1 MNASGSHGQHEMN
14 CAEVASLLV
23 FLSCQEVTT
32 EEQAAMESHRRAARS
47 AASNWRK

>member
-23 FLSCQEVTT
+23 FLSCQEVTRKSKQRWRAT
-32 EEQAAMESHRRAARS
+32 WRAARS